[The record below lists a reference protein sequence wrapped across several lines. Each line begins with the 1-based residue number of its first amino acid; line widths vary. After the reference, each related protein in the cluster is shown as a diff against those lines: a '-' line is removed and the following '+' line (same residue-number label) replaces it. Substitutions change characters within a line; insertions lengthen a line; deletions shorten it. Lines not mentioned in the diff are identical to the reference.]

1 MSNCSNIET
10 ISLLEPPAPSGMN
23 SILIS
28 PPKPLAKPLV
38 RVPKNCF
45 VAIKDILLSPSPIS
59 SRTRQQLRERK
70 TAKLV
75 LSPLEK
81 VSASSDYSV
90 NRSPSVP
97 PLRSFS
103 EDVSSTICDPVL
115 PLDLSPKRSCGVQ
128 QVASSSQGPNSSQLQ
143 DAPMNLSSDVDGV
156 EDESKPDLKS
166 MNSSEYSHLTCA
178 SYAEI
183 DKQIEKYANDLVPVN
198 TVHTPTVM
206 LPSVNV
212 INDVTVSAIRK
223 LEVMEST
230 FSLSVDD
237 AAQKSECDQKGSSS
251 SGVQSGS
258 VKSNTKCP
266 TCLAVFQTNL
276 QFMVH
281 ECLDKMT
288 VENSSS
294 TNLNGS
300 SSTKNDDIG
309 ESGLN
314 MKVDSHPSTRDS
326 AYTCST
332 CRSSFQNASLFGLHE
347 CQKSEKVTLKC
358 SSCDFVAK
366 KRGGLRLHMK
376 RAHNAWKSRH
386 NLIQFSDEEPPSPS
400 HGTSSNTNN
409 VPITP
414 NSNIGSALSPNLPE
428 IVNLTS
434 THLLEKLSIAQFWKE
449 GTVPTFL
456 LKNSSNLLRLHLIF
470 LPLQLSRT
478 KLLPRYKTFSISRTL
493 FVVVSAKRCYPRQDP
508 TLHMSES
515 LCTLRDPPKRKITP
529 YPARSVKR
537 SLVQLRCSR
546 ATTAMC
552 LFRLGLSTV
561 GVSSNEL
568 NSPDGYDCLTC
579 KGHFVNKAIFLQHP
593 CKEPLPKRET
603 PVKCMSCRYVANS
616 KEILVSHMNKMHP
629 SGPASPVSPSA
640 DQNIINCGKCSFQCS
655 STEAL
660 NGHKCQNVDV
670 SLGPPCT
677 SPCRNCPTCGFVVRT
692 KDNAKVEDILL
703 LHIDRKHTCQKCSF
717 KEVICGQLKDHAKT
731 CGPMR
736 KNSAVRDL
744 GNSLATLDNK
754 KPSCSEIAKSYN
766 SSSSSRRLPPVPGH
780 VCSGCDMRFTFAF
793 HLDIHCARCPA
804 FLAKIDD
811 PSRFMNRRPLFS
823 CNLCDFIGKNEM
835 ELHSHLM
842 SYHGT
847 SFPVPSSSA
856 NNIPALPAS
865 VGPKVFSFDVGFGN
879 TPPPSGEERSVDD
892 PPPSGRTPTVPL
904 AQGPK
909 ISPVPD
915 SIPQANCRI
924 GNSIN
929 LLFPFSG
936 GLTCTE
942 LQCTKHFLTK
952 SWYSTR
958 GDLVRHLNRDHKI
971 RILKTYYWC
980 SLCFQYIP
988 KNPSNHPCLKR
999 TTCSESFPSE
1009 VGLRNHEISH
1019 KKSEI
1024 AKSGVQPNIIPPK
1037 KSRRRGK
1044 LPQVPAPDGVTEVIT
1059 TPASVDA
1066 DAIAANIL
1074 TPPPTGEDGNDSYLK
1089 PFTDSILTLLSEEA
1103 TDDNFHLFCEFV
1115 GNAIE
1120 EVRKNEVSPPPA
1132 FASQRGRPTRIDPKE
1147 PKLIQ
1152 PLFKKNRKRAVRL
1165 ITGNEGDFCKINPS
1179 ILQPYFTTAWEHST
1193 YSGGVYVPSTEN
1205 RSPVLESPFTVGEIG
1220 KKLKEAENTSAGPDR
1235 LTYYHW
1241 KSIED
1246 SGSFLCSVFN
1256 ACVHFRKVPPSW
1268 KLSTTI
1274 LIAKDG
1280 DPSDPG
1286 NWRPIALSS
1295 TIYKLFTKCL
1305 AARLTSF
1312 IDKYSVL
1319 SPCQKG
1325 FTPFDGV
1332 VEHNYV
1338 LQRSLERARASH
1350 KDLCVAFIDIS
1361 NAFGSLPHAAI
1372 IDALEACAVGPAF
1385 VDVITDIY
1393 TNSSTKVLS
1402 ESGNTEYIPIMSG
1415 VKQGCPISGI
1425 LFDICIDPV
1434 IREIQG
1440 TNSEHSILAFADDV
1454 CLIAKSPQEL
1464 QVMLD
1469 RIDVL
1474 FSALNLSLNPR
1485 KSVSFHLSGVKPT
1498 GSRNTPFYVRGNLL
1512 PSIQE
1517 GDFHKFLG
1525 KPVGFNPCPNF
1536 QSLNDLY
1543 AAAKAVMESGLAPW
1557 MRIDALKSFIY
1568 SAFQFPMRTS
1578 QFAKKHWDAIDKAL
1592 RKGIKQTLSLPE
1604 RASNDYLYGHRK
1616 YGCYAIPILS
1626 EECELNRIDSAFKL
1640 LTSKDTRIAT
1650 MAFEHLSSVVKA
1662 RMRKSSVTDED
1673 LEAYL
1678 SSTFND
1684 NDNAYSNTWTCARI
1698 ASSRLGVYWQFEE
1711 GIPKLKMEDLSI
1723 QASERKKVLFAI
1735 RDRLRTMRSNRLLCP
1750 KQGKAMEC
1758 VAKSKA
1764 SSHFLFTGDYTSFA
1778 VYRFFG
1784 SARLD
1789 LLALRGNQ
1797 PWKKNGDTSCRG
1809 CDECDLETLPHV
1821 LNHCKGR
1828 SRAWTLRHNVVVDKI
1843 ERALST
1849 RGVILAKNQAVGP
1862 LGKRPDLVVQIGKEV
1877 FIIDVC
1883 IPFDNRYESFDRAR
1897 QEKLDKYAHLI
1908 PHYSVNG
1915 CKASIIPIIVGA
1927 LGSWDPK
1934 NDKFLSKHMSKS
1946 YLNKFR
1952 KLCCS
1957 EVLQWSRDIFVEH
1970 VTGHRQFTDNSNS
1983 SRPAV
1988 TAGSASNN

>member
-28 PPKPLAKPLV
+28 PPKPLAKPLA

-81 VSASSDYSV
+81 VSASSDYSD
-90 NRSPSVP
+90 NRLPSIP
-97 PLRSFS
+97 PLRSLS
-103 EDVSSTICDPVL
+103 EDVSSTICEPVL

-143 DAPMNLSSDVDGV
+143 DAPMNLSSDIDGV
-156 EDESKPDLKS
+156 KCESKPDLKS
-166 MNSSEYSHLTCA
+166 VNSSDYSHITCV

-198 TVHTPTVM
+198 TVHTLTSMFP
-206 LPSVNV
+206 PVNL

-223 LEVMEST
+223 LEVIEST

-276 QFMVH
+276 QFLVH

-294 TNLNGS
+294 TNLNSS

-309 ESGLN
+309 ESGFN

-326 AYTCST
+326 AYICST

-400 HGTSSNTNN
+400 HGSSSNMNN
-409 VPITP
+409 EPITP
-414 NSNIGSALSPNLPE
+414 NSNIGSALSSNLPE
-428 IVNLTS
+428 IEFNLHSPTRETKHCS
-434 THLLEKLSIAQFWKE
+434 ILERGYSPDIPLEEQLKLTPSPPYIPAI
-449 GTVPTFL
+449 TVELDKTPA
-456 LKNSSNLLRLHLIF
+456 K
-470 LPLQLSRT
+470 LQ
-478 KLLPRYKTFSISRTL
+478 
-493 FVVVSAKRCYPRQDP
+493 D
-508 TLHMSES
+508 
-515 LCTLRDPPKRKITP
+515 
-529 YPARSVKR
+529 
-537 SLVQLRCSR
+537 VQYFPDSLRCSF
-546 ATTAMC
+546 C
-552 LFRLGLSTV
+552 EKVLSSPRSYFAHVREFMHFERSSQAHDNPLSCDKCEKEFGSIEVFKSHNCNVLVPFGTQHR
-561 GVSSNEL
+561 VSSNEL

-579 KGHFVNKAIFLQHP
+579 KGHFVNEAIFLQHP

-629 SGPASPVSPSA
+629 SGPASNVSPSA

-717 KEVICGQLKDHAKT
+717 KEVICGQLKEHAKT

-744 GNSLATLDNK
+744 GSSLATFDNK
-754 KPSCSEIAKSYN
+754 KPSYSEIAKSFN

-811 PSRFMNRRPLFS
+811 PTSFMNRRPLFS

-835 ELHSHLM
+835 ELHNHLM
-842 SYHGT
+842 SNHGT
-847 SFPVPSSSA
+847 SFPVLSSSA

-865 VGPKVFSFDVGFGN
+865 VGPKGFSFDVGFGN
-879 TPPPSGEERSVDD
+879 TPPPSGEEPSVDG
-892 PPPSGRTPTVPL
+892 PLPSSRTPTVPL

-909 ISPVPD
+909 ISPVPN

-999 TTCSESFPSE
+999 SFLMSRPSDPLKWACTTCSESFPSE
-1009 VGLRNHEISH
+1009 VGLRNHEIAH

-1059 TPASVDA
+1059 TPASADA

-1132 FASQRGRPTRIDPKE
+1132 SSSQRGRPTRIDPKE

-1305 AARLTSF
+1305 ATRLTSF

-1350 KDLCVAFIDIS
+1350 KDFCVAFIDIS

-1415 VKQGCPISGI
+1415 VKHGCPISGI

-1464 QVMLD
+1464 QVLLD

-1474 FSALNLSLNPR
+1474 FTALNLSLNPR

-1498 GSRNTPFYVRGNLL
+1498 GSRNTPFYVKGNLL

-1517 GDFHKFLG
+1517 GDFHKFLR

-1592 RKGIKQTLSLPE
+1592 RNGIKKTLSLPE

-1711 GIPKLKMEDLSI
+1711 GVPKLKMEDLSI
-1723 QASERKKVLFAI
+1723 QASERKKVLFSI
-1735 RDRLRTMRSNRLLCP
+1735 RDRLRTMRSNRLLLCP

-1849 RGVILAKNQAVGP
+1849 GVSSLPKIRPLVHLAKDLILLCKLGRKSSLSMCAYP
-1862 LGKRPDLVVQIGKEV
+1862 LTI
-1877 FIIDVC
+1877 
-1883 IPFDNRYESFDRAR
+1883 
-1897 QEKLDKYAHLI
+1897 
-1908 PHYSVNG
+1908 VNG

-1927 LGSWDPK
+1927 LGSWDNK